1 MISKYQRLE
10 IKISKETMRQQVF
23 IFLFCVL
30 GVLSSAAQP
39 PQKFSPEKF
48 QADMEQFITQEA
60 NLTPQESAAFF
71 PLFREMQNKQRGL
84 FNRLRHLSKIKPV
97 DDRGCRK
104 VIDQMDDLEIQLKQI
119 EQNYHVRF
127 YKILPPS
134 KVFDV
139 ISAEHNFHFR
149 ALRGCRH

>member
-1 MISKYQRLE
+1 
-10 IKISKETMRQQVF
+10 MRQQVF

-104 VIDQMDDLEIQLKQI
+104 VIDQMENRIIMCGFIKYYRHLK
-119 EQNYHVRF
+119 F
-127 YKILPPS
+127 LT
-134 KVFDV
+134 
-139 ISAEHNFHFR
+139 
-149 ALRGCRH
+149 